1 MSAPVPSAGPV
12 AAPVTPASIGRRV
25 GAYVI
30 DGVVYGLIA
39 TIAVVVA
46 TLVAASTATGAY
58 PVGTPAG
65 VLVAVLI
72 VLVVSLG
79 WGVVFTGMQGGGGSI
94 GQRLTGIRL
103 ADAGT
108 GAPLGFWRALLRNI
122 VWALLCSVVVGYFT
136 PLFDTGRLRR
146 GWHDMAANA
155 VVANRGAAPVAPAAA
170 PAAAPVTTAA
180 PVVAAPNPFLASA
193 AAPAAPAPMPT
204 TFAPASPAG
213 PSALPVASSGLIA
226 SVPGVSV
233 PVPATAPTPVA
244 SGAAPAGR
252 GRANAASAAPV
263 ASPAPPRTDEVDLTR
278 AVPPRP
284 GALIALIW
292 DDGTRIAVH
301 GRTLFGRNP
310 EREEGA
316 AAVAVRDETLSLS
329 KTHFEVGGDASGV
342 WLVDRHSTNG
352 TVLVRGG
359 VRETVVPGVR
369 VPLRPGDRLEFGD
382 RSVTTSA
389 DEAGTGA
396 M

>member
-1 MSAPVPSAGPV
+1 
-12 AAPVTPASIGRRV
+12 
-25 GAYVI
+25 
-30 DGVVYGLIA
+30 
-39 TIAVVVA
+39 
-46 TLVAASTATGAY
+46 
-58 PVGTPAG
+58 
-65 VLVAVLI
+65 
-72 VLVVSLG
+72 
-79 WGVVFTGMQGGGGSI
+79 MQGGGGSI

-136 PLFDTGRLRR
+136 PLFDTGGLRR

-155 VVANRGAAPVAPAAA
+155 VVANRGAAPVA

-193 AAPAAPAPMPT
+193 AAPAAPAPMPAS
-204 TFAPASPAG
+204 FAPASPAG

-244 SGAAPAGR
+244 SAAASGAAPVGR
-252 GRANAASAAPV
+252 GPATAASAVPV

-278 AVPPRP
+278 AAPPRP

-310 EREEGA
+310 EREDGA